1 MSASLGGRAAC
12 RSTIA
17 APSWTA
23 AASSA
28 RARSA
33 SSTAKKEEERKR
45 PGLADGPGLED
56 FIAGVVPRNKG
67 IDGYSGAL
75 KLAEAR
81 GQSRLRLPPWLKT
94 KIPMG
99 ENYSK
104 LKDDLRGLGLSTV
117 CEEARCPNIGECWC
131 VYNTAL
137 SRITIN
143 FDFLILS
150 QGRRVRYGDGYHYAD
165 GRHLHEGMQILLGQD
180 CTGASASGSKRA

>member
-1 MSASLGGRAAC
+1 MSTLGITQNKRSSSSFIKRSSGRRWTAIFERGTMSASLGGRAAC
-12 RSTIA
+12 RSTLA

-45 PGLADGPGLED
+45 PDLVNGPGLED
-56 FIAGVVPRNKG
+56 FIAGVVPRNRG

-131 VYNTAL
+131 VHMPNCVC
-137 SRITIN
+137 SMRIR
-143 FDFLILS
+143 LIS
-150 QGRRVRYGDGYHYAD
+150 
-165 GRHLHEGMQILLGQD
+165 
-180 CTGASASGSKRA
+180 